1 MSIAIL
7 IDSTGDFNKE
17 LRDRFGIDGYC
28 EMHVSFKD
36 NGVQKEIAASLDW
49 DQGYT
54 PEALY
59 AVLDQGERLFTSQVT
74 RQEFEKQFSKY
85 LDEGRDVLYIGC
97 SSGLSK
103 SVELGSQIAKEL
115 LAKSEYKGR
124 RIAVVDSLISGYA
137 QGYMGAY
144 ARKLENE
151 GMSLNEIEAWLNEN
165 RLRFNQFAAV
175 ANLKYLKM
183 AGRVS
188 ASSAF
193 FGNLF
198 GVKPILISD
207 TKGMNFAVKKIKG
220 RKASLEEIAKDTVE
234 ATEDI
239 ENAIIFIGHICDE
252 EGAKYAKEEIL
263 KLATPKEIIIGSIG
277 PIIGASC
284 GRGVVSCYTFGKAV
298 TIAGE

>member
-7 IDSTGDFNKE
+7 IDSTGDFNKD
-17 LRDRFGIDGYC
+17 LRTRFGIDDYC
-28 EMHVSFKD
+28 EMHVSFND
-36 NGVQKEIAASLDW
+36 NGTQKEIAASLDW

-54 PEALY
+54 PEQLY
-59 AVLDQGERLFTSQVT
+59 SILDRGERLYTSQVT
-74 RQEFEKQFSKY
+74 RQEFEAKFTKY
-85 LDEGRDVLYIGC
+85 LNQGRDVLYIGC

-103 SVELGSQIAKEL
+103 SIELGSQVAAEL
-115 LAKSEYKGR
+115 LAKPEYAGR
-124 RIAVVDSLISGYA
+124 KIVCLDSLISGYA
-137 QGYMGAY
+137 QGYMGAF
-144 ARKLENE
+144 ARSLENE
-151 GMSLNEIEAWLNEN
+151 GKSLDEIEAWLLEN
-165 RLRFNQFAAV
+165 RLRFNQFAAIN
-175 ANLKYLKM
+175 NLKYLKM

-220 RKASLEEIAKDTVE
+220 RKASLIEIAKDTVE

-239 ENAIIFIGHICDE
+239 ANAIIFIGHICDE
-252 EGAKYAKEEIL
+252 EGAEFAKEEIL
-263 KLATPKEIIIGSIG
+263 KLAKPKEIILGDIG
-277 PIIGASC
+277 PIVGASC